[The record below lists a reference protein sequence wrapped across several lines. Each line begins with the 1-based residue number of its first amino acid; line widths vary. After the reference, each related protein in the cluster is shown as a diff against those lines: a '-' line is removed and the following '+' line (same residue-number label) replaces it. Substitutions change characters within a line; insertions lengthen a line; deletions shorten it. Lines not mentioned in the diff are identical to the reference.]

1 MAQIISIHS
10 FRGGTGKSNTTA
22 NLAGLFAAQGYRVGV
37 IDTDI
42 QSPGIHVL
50 FGLAEE
56 DTVRT
61 LNDYLWG
68 ECTIEEAAYQVTGNL
83 GREVSGEVFLIPSSS
98 KAGEITRVLR
108 EGYDP
113 GLLSDGVH
121 RLIEELSLD
130 LLLID
135 THPGLNEE
143 TLLSIAISDTLLVI
157 MRPDQQDYQG
167 TSVTVDIAKKLDVP
181 RLLLLVN
188 KVPLNVDTADLRL
201 RVQQIYQCPVA
212 GVIPHSDE
220 LMILASSALFALRFP
235 EHPLTELYHQL
246 ALLLASGSNA
256 TIRRTMASFGDLI
269 AKRGYHRASI
279 ASAIIQHS

>member
-22 NLAGLFAAQGYRVGV
+22 NLAGLFAAQGRRVGV

-50 FGLAEE
+50 FGLAES

-68 ECTIEEAAYQVTGNL
+68 DCAIEEAAYQVTGNL

-98 KAGEITRVLR
+98 KPGEITRVLR

-121 RLIEELSLD
+121 RLIDELALD
-130 LLLID
+130 VLLID

-167 TSVTVDIAKKLDVP
+167 TSVTVEIAEKLDVP
-181 RLLLLVN
+181 RLRLLVN

-201 RVQQIYQCPVA
+201 RIEQIYQCTVA
-212 GVIPHSDE
+212 AIIPHSDE

-235 EHPLTELYHQL
+235 EHPLTELYRQL
-246 ALLLASGSNA
+246 AQALDG
-256 TIRRTMASFGDLI
+256 
-269 AKRGYHRASI
+269 
-279 ASAIIQHS
+279 